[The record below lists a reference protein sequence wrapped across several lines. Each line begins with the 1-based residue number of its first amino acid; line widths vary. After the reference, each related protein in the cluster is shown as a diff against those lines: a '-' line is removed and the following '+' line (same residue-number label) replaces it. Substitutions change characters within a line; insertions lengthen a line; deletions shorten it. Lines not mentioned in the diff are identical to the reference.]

1 MEKAHSSVK
10 NHSWHYWY
18 NVCIPAGWSCT
29 FMAAKIIQ
37 GNTNMTD
44 VTPTLT
50 RNSSI
55 SLREVTA
62 ETVRAIC
69 RLEVNEEQKHF
80 VAPNAVSIAEAY
92 FESKAWFRAIYADDT
107 PVGFLMLYDDPEE
120 PNYFL
125 WRFMVD
131 AHYQKMG
138 FGKRAM
144 DLLVEYVRTRPG
156 AHELRLSCHPGEQ
169 GPEPFYR
176 KYGFALTGKMIDR
189 EAEMRI
195 DL

>member
-1 MEKAHSSVK
+1 MISDS
-10 NHSWHYWY
+10 
-18 NVCIPAGWSCT
+18 P
-29 FMAAKIIQ
+29 II
-37 GNTNMTD
+37 
-44 VTPTLT
+44 T
-50 RNSSI
+50 RNSII

-62 ETVRAIC
+62 DTVRAILK
-69 RLEVNEEQKHF
+69 LEVSEEQKHF
-80 VAPNAVSIAEAY
+80 VAPNAVSIAQAY
-92 FESKAWFRAIYADDT
+92 FETKAWFRAIYADET

-125 WRFMVD
+125 WRYMID
-131 AHYQKMG
+131 AHYQKLG

-144 DLLVEYVRTRPG
+144 DLLLDYVRNRPG
-156 AHELRLSCHPGEQ
+156 ARELTLSCHPGED

-176 KYGFALTGKMIDR
+176 HYGFTRTGNWLGD

>member
-1 MEKAHSSVK
+1 MISDS
-10 NHSWHYWY
+10 
-18 NVCIPAGWSCT
+18 P
-29 FMAAKIIQ
+29 II
-37 GNTNMTD
+37 
-44 VTPTLT
+44 T
-50 RNSSI
+50 RNSII

-62 ETVRAIC
+62 DTVRAILK
-69 RLEVNEEQKHF
+69 LEVSEEQKHF
-80 VAPNAVSIAEAY
+80 VAPNAVSIAQAY
-92 FESKAWFRAIYADDT
+92 FETKAWFRAIYADET

-125 WRFMVD
+125 WRYMID
-131 AHYQKMG
+131 AHYQKLG

-144 DLLVEYVRTRPG
+144 DLLIDYVRNRPG
-156 AHELRLSCHPGEQ
+156 ARELTLSCHPGED

-176 KYGFALTGKMIDR
+176 HYGFTRTGNWLGD